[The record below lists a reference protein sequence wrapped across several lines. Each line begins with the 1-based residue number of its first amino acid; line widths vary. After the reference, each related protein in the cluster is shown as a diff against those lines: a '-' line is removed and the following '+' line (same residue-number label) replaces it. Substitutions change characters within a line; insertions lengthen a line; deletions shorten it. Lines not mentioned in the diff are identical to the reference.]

1 LRTRFATAIVR
12 SCLAAGAASLLVPAA
27 FAQPLC
33 TSAPYLAYLAGATTT
48 RQVDLL
54 AVGRVVAKER
64 GLVQARETLE
74 TFMTL
79 QDASRGDFE
88 RELVRATV
96 DADYRVPG
104 ALDTL
109 PRAGD
114 LDGVSRRDI
123 LFLFINGLG
132 QTTQSVST
140 KALAEALLYLRS
152 EGFEAQVLGTS
163 PYASTEANAAGLLAQ
178 LQETLGA
185 SSTRY
190 VVVVAASKGVHD
202 FVEALATSERHDGRG
217 LTAEEVGK
225 IRFVISMSGIV
236 RNSVVAGWL
245 VDSNRL
251 VPRLVR
257 IAMQEP
263 IGRFP
268 HLDGIKS
275 IRRDPWQRFVPTGG
289 TRRLDFVWVSFAVFP
304 DGANGR
310 ARTGFVRS
318 RLLRSLQGSSAVG
331 PNDGLT
337 ESASSILPP
346 GTGLEQWIVR
356 VRGAHGLVKGRYVD
370 GTPLVTA
377 GRGGLAVQIVDPLL
391 RTLPISRLAARQ
403 AP

>member
-1 LRTRFATAIVR
+1 
-12 SCLAAGAASLLVPAA
+12 
-27 FAQPLC
+27 
-33 TSAPYLAYLAGATTT
+33 
-48 RQVDLL
+48 
-54 AVGRVVAKER
+54 
-64 GLVQARETLE
+64 
-74 TFMTL
+74 
-79 QDASRGDFE
+79 
-88 RELVRATV
+88 
-96 DADYRVPG
+96 
-104 ALDTL
+104 
-109 PRAGD
+109 
-114 LDGVSRRDI
+114 
-123 LFLFINGLG
+123 
-132 QTTQSVST
+132 
-140 KALAEALLYLRS
+140 
-152 EGFEAQVLGTS
+152 
-163 PYASTEANAAGLLAQ
+163 
-178 LQETLGA
+178 
-185 SSTRY
+185 
-190 VVVVAASKGVHD
+190 
-202 FVEALATSERHDGRG
+202 
-217 LTAEEVGK
+217 VGK

-275 IRRDPWQRFVPTGG
+275 IRRDPWERFLATGG

-346 GTGLEQWIVR
+346 ATGLEQWIVR

-391 RTLPISRLAARQ
+391 RTLPISRLAARH